1 MTVQPSHFS
10 QSPLPIRASGKLLLT
25 GEYFVLDGA
34 HALALPVRFG
44 QTLTVDF
51 GTSNQSP
58 QFHWQSLDAD
68 GTCWFSASFDL
79 TDFSPIEFSDEKT
92 ARTLQAILQKCRQQ
106 NPNFLAPPSAVHRP
120 PSTVSIRADF
130 PRKWGLG
137 TSSTLIAAV
146 AKWAGV
152 DPYKVLFETLGGS
165 GYDIACAF
173 AEAPILY
180 RLDGQQPEIQ
190 PVAFEPDFTDQLYF
204 VFLGQK
210 QDSREGIRRYRER
223 AGQLARLIPEISDL
237 TRRFLAVRTLSALDE
252 VIVEHENL
260 VAAALDLSR
269 AKSLYFN
276 DFWGEV
282 KSLGAWGGDFV
293 LVTSPRPEAET
304 RRFFNEK
311 GFDTFFPYREMVA
324 LKNPTS

>member
-10 QSPLPIRASGKLLLT
+10 QSPLTIRASGKLLLT

-34 HALALPVRFG
+34 LALALPVRFG
-44 QTLTVDF
+44 QTLEV
-51 GTSNQSP
+51 GTGGLGSP
-58 QFHWQSLDAD
+58 SHLHWQSLDAD
-68 GTCWFSASFDL
+68 RTCWFSASFDL
-79 TDFSPIEFSDEKT
+79 ADFSPIEFSDEKT
-92 ARTLQAILQKCRQQ
+92 AHTLQAILQKCRQQ
-106 NPNFLAPPSAVHRP
+106 NPEFLSSTVNRP

-173 AEAPILY
+173 AEGPILY
-180 RLDGQQPEIQ
+180 QLDGQQPEIQ
-190 PVAFEPDFTDQLYF
+190 DVAFYPDFADQLYF

-223 AGQLARLIPEISDL
+223 AGQLAHLLPEISDL
-237 TRRFLAVRTLSALDE
+237 TRRFLAARTLPELDA

-260 VAAALDLSR
+260 VAAALDLPR

-304 RRFFNEK
+304 RCFFNEK
-311 GFDTFFPYREMVA
+311 GFDTFLPYREMLA
-324 LKNPTS
+324 PKNPTS